1 MHRCY
6 EDTIK
11 KIRDY
16 VADKSIFVSI
26 EETSDEVGR
35 SIANVIVG
43 TLEEDKPGKIFGS
56 LAYINSNFSHLVTSL
71 NYLEKRNE
79 TIHSILSKVS
89 DVQQQ
94 LEQCEGEIGNAV
106 NKKMKLVLEKNPG
119 YQIMCR

>member
-1 MHRCY
+1 M
-6 EDTIK
+6 
-11 KIRDY
+11 
-16 VADKSIFVSI
+16 SI

-43 TLEEDKPGKIFGS
+43 TLEEDKPGKIFGN
-56 LAYINSNFSHLVTSL
+56 LAYINSNLSHLVTSL